1 MTIRPSSSSAHGL
14 VIDLLLVLLLLPCT
28 VKKCFGS
35 SLSCDSNLFLNLYR
49 ESLSDTHYKKYA
61 LQQALIGPPHH
72 LRVLCLRYVSSF
84 TDMFLFLVD
93 SIPTPL
99 APLLGTNLLID
110 NKGDLKL
117 ADFGLARSYSTDF
130 IPFCESGMERRKV
143 EWNAEPV
150 GKWNGTQD
158 AE

>member
-14 VIDLLLVLLLLPCT
+14 VFDLLLLLFLLPCT
-28 VKKCFGS
+28 VKKCFDS

-72 LRVLCLRYVSSF
+72 LRVLRLRYVSSF

-99 APLLGTNLLID
+99 APLFGMNWRPAAKNARSSMRSTNLLID
-110 NKGDLKL
+110 NEDDLKL

-130 IPFCESGMERRKV
+130 VITLWYR
-143 EWNAEPV
+143 
-150 GKWNGTQD
+150 
-158 AE
+158 